1 MFPDKNNKVRAFNQ
15 KLISANSQADIWA
28 FFKDYMRYYGVTGL
42 NYVNGIPGQLSYFST
57 MSNDWR
63 ALHAEKYAP
72 TDFVTQHCISSVDSI
87 VFDSHTRIGRTG
99 LDTVNQQALE
109 DLKDFGSSCGFY
121 TPLPT
126 SSGSTVSAGAA
137 FFNITDAEIHDL
149 YTQHGVSLNIVFHIV
164 NQAMARFE
172 IKTHDEFFQSST
184 GLPFNKKDLLT
195 EREKDVLRYLAAGL
209 RPDRIA
215 EKMNLKNA
223 TVNLHIQKARLRLNA
238 KTREQALAKAL
249 TTGQL
254 VL

>member
-1 MFPDKNNKVRAFNQ
+1 MFSDKDNRVRAFNQ
-15 KLISANSQADIWA
+15 KLISANSQADIWRL
-28 FFKDYMRYYGVTGL
+28 FKNHMLYYSITGL
-42 NYVNGIPGQLSYFST
+42 NYVNGVPGQLAYFST
-57 MSNDWR
+57 MNNDWR
-63 ALHAEKYAP
+63 ALHAKKYAP
-72 TDFVTQHCISSVDSI
+72 TDFVTQHCISSVDTI
-87 VFDSHTRIGRTG
+87 IFDSQTRIGRTG
-99 LDTVNQQALE
+99 LDTINQQALE

-126 SSGSTVSAGAA
+126 SSRSTLAAGAA
-137 FFNITDAEIHDL
+137 FFNTTDAEVHDL
-149 YTQHGVSLNIVFHIV
+149 YTQHGVSLNIVFHMV

-172 IKTHDEFFQSST
+172 IKTNDEFFQSSN
-184 GLPFNKKDLLT
+184 GLLFNKKHLLT
-195 EREKDVLRYLAAGL
+195 DREKDVLRYLSAGL

-223 TVNLHIQKARLRLNA
+223 TVNLHIQKAKLRLNA

>member
-1 MFPDKNNKVRAFNQ
+1 MFSDKDNRVQTFNQ
-15 KLISANSQADIWA
+15 KLVFANSQADIWGI
-28 FFKDYMRYYGVTGL
+28 FKNYMLYYNVTGL
-42 NYVNGIPGQLSYFST
+42 NYVNGVPGQLSYFST

-72 TDFVTQHCISSVDSI
+72 TDFVTRHCILRVDSI
-87 VFDSHTRIGRTG
+87 IFDSRTRSGRTG

-109 DLKDFGSSCGFY
+109 DLKDFGSNCGFY

-126 SSGSTVSAGAA
+126 SSGGTLAAGAA
-137 FFNITDAEIHDL
+137 FFNTTDAEVQDL
-149 YTQHGVSLNIVFHIV
+149 YTQHGVSLNIVFHLV

-172 IKTHDEFFQSST
+172 IKTNGEFFQSSN
-184 GLPFNKKDLLT
+184 GLLFNKKHLLT
-195 EREKDVLRYLAAGL
+195 DREKDALRYLAAGL

-223 TVNLHIQKARLRLNA
+223 TVNLHIQKAKLRLNA

-249 TTGQL
+249 TTRQL